1 MDSRKTVCL
10 ALAIGVLFFCGIGLG
25 FLPGAVQR
33 TPRQIAW
40 AQYVPYN
47 VFSDGVYAR
56 YVWIDDDF
64 DIVTGVPTGV
74 IVPIGMSQMLYASAL
89 YTNAAVGVQPLAA
102 DVTAWW
108 SLAPSFLGDLA
119 FGIGDTAVEFVA
131 GYIPGTAEAVATADE
146 SIVAGNA
153 NDVTDDDLPITIAGP
168 ASRFVPNGELLFP
181 MAAAS
186 NIYVVTPGWTFGNT
200 TFLPLRAQTDSPY
213 GTDRVEF
220 GVSGLGSLGSDDEP
234 PFIGTLPD
242 INALAASEV
251 PLDAVAYGII
261 DPGEVA
267 ATAQADISVF
277 GLQDWD
283 ANAIP
288 EYMPGVNDPF
298 MVVTPGAY
306 VAQVPSA
313 DPANAIAGVKTYIS
327 IGSVGSDTASIVHL
341 ATGDGVLVAVPEEAV
356 PANDARFLI
365 RSAPTVEDLSVDL
378 AELTAPTA
386 FPMLAIDMH
395 LVLGDGT
402 ELDELAAPITVRLPL
417 PASMPRIG
425 VPIFR
430 AETVL
435 DDDYNIIVPAEAES
449 LQQAEI
455 GASIENGE
463 FVFQV
468 AELTTYVP
476 MYHPGAPSI
485 LDIQPDYGDLEGGT
499 TVAILVAGHLDDN
512 ATVTFGGVPATNVNA
527 IFSPADLVGMITCV
541 TPAGASYDSVDVRVT
556 NPQDG
561 EGYALFA
568 ILEDGFSYVS
578 PVEPA
583 QPDDGGLGDRP
594 RGGSGEPCFIAT
606 ATYGSHAADELDV
619 LRTFRDRYL
628 LTNSVGTALVRVYY
642 EHGPAVATAIARSNT
657 LKTLTRAALRPIGA
671 LAHVMLVTPM
681 WMKLAII
688 AASAAVGV
696 AMTRRKKAA

>member
-1 MDSRKTVCL
+1 MDSRKAVCL
-10 ALAIGVLFFCGIGLG
+10 ALAMAALTLCGISLG

-40 AQYVPYN
+40 AQYDPYN
-47 VFSDGVYAR
+47 VFPEGAYAR
-56 YVWIDDDF
+56 YVWIDDDL
-64 DIVTGVPTGV
+64 DIVTGVPTSV
-74 IVPIGMSQMLYASAL
+74 IAPIGTSQMLYASAL

-108 SLAPSFLGDLA
+108 SLEPAFLGDLV
-119 FGIGDTAVEFVA
+119 FGIGDTAVEYVA
-131 GYIPGTAEAVATADE
+131 GYIPGTAEVVATADE
-146 SIVAGNA
+146 SIVAGNPS
-153 NDVTDDDLPITIAGP
+153 DVTDDELQIKIAGP

-200 TFLPLRAQTDSPY
+200 TFLPLRAATDSPY

-220 GVSGLGSLGSDDEP
+220 GISGLGSIGVDDEP

-283 ANAIP
+283 GNGIP
-288 EYMPGVNDPF
+288 EQVPGFNDPF
-298 MVVTPGAY
+298 VVMTPGAY

-327 IGSVGSDTASIVHL
+327 IGSVGSDTASTVHL
-341 ATGDGVLVAVPEEAV
+341 ATGDGVLVAVPEEGV
-356 PANDARFLI
+356 PANDARFMI
-365 RSAPTVEDLSVDL
+365 RSAPEPKDLSSDL

-395 LVLGDGT
+395 LVLDDGA
-402 ELDELAAPITVRLPL
+402 ELDELAAPITVRVPM
-417 PASMPRIG
+417 PASMPGIG
-425 VPIFR
+425 VPIFQ
-430 AETVL
+430 AETGL
-435 DDDYNIIVPAEAES
+435 DENYNILVPAEAER
-449 LQQAEI
+449 LRQTEI
-455 GASIENGE
+455 GAAIENGE

-468 AELTTYVP
+468 TELTTYVP

-499 TVAILVAGHLDDN
+499 TVAILVAGHLDEN
-512 ATVTFGGVPATNVNA
+512 ATVTFGGIPATNVNA
-527 IFSPADLVGMITCV
+527 IFSAADLVGMITCV

-568 ILEDGFSYVS
+568 IVEDGFTYTS

-583 QPDDGGLGDRP
+583 QPDDGGLGGWP

-606 ATYGSHAADELDV
+606 AAYGSPAADELDA

-642 EHGPAVATAIARSNT
+642 RRGPAVAAAIGRSTT
-657 LKTLTRAALRPIGA
+657 LKTLTRALLTPVAA
-671 LAHVMLVTPM
+671 LARMTLVTPL

-688 AASAAVGV
+688 AAGAAVGV
-696 AMTRRKKAA
+696 AMTGRKVAA